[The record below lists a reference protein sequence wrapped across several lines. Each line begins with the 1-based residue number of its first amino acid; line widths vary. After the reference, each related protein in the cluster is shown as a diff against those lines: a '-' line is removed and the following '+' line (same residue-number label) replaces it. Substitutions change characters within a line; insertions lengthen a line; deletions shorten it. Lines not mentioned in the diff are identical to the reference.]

1 MVKYTS
7 CSIKINAARSR
18 LRSLWAVCGLGLVA
32 LGLSNSAL
40 AQTVVPDESAAQAL
54 QCLVK
59 SGTAPAFP
67 PRQLEKRLGG
77 FLRIKLVFTHP
88 DRAPKLETL
97 FRSGAQEHE
106 DEVERYLN
114 NYRLPCLKPGQKIEA
129 VQEFSFDPN
138 NFGKVHWNDLRH
150 SPNNT
155 GGFDHACIRTP
166 ERQLSH
172 FEDKALSSNIKRKAN
187 GNVIA
192 RMRFTKTNAPPEVK
206 VVYDN
211 GNANW
216 RNSVLAHLDE
226 YRMTCPIPE
235 GEAIVIEQQFSYAA
249 STRSYDYALKD
260 TDLVKFLGFVKDID
274 KQKVNFDLDS
284 MACPFEVVWGVG
296 MPAFKNRVGQVGT
309 PNPNRLEFI
318 AWLETLTLNVGPD
331 VFDQILGNKFKIYVP
346 CGKIN
351 LGD

>member
-1 MVKYTS
+1 MN
-7 CSIKINAARSR
+7 SITNSYFNFSR
-18 LRSLWAVCGLGLVA
+18 LRLRGAGAIFVLNLWA
-32 LGLSNSAL
+32 LGLHSVQ
-40 AQTVVPDESAAQAL
+40 AQTLVPDETSAQTL

-59 SGTAPAFP
+59 PGAAPAFP
-67 PRQLEKRLGG
+67 ERMLEQRLGA
-77 FLRIKLVFTHP
+77 FLRVKLVFTHP
-88 DRAPKLETL
+88 ERAPRQELL
-97 FRSGAQEHE
+97 FRSGAQEHQ
-106 DEVERYLN
+106 DEMERYLN
-114 NYRLPCLKPGQKIEA
+114 NYRLPCLKPGQTIEA
-129 VQEFSFDPN
+129 VQEFNFDPDK
-138 NFGKVHWNDLRH
+138 FGSVHWNDLRH
-150 SPNNT
+150 SPNSSGN
-155 GGFDHACIRTP
+155 FDYACIKTA
-166 ERQLSH
+166 ERKLSH
-172 FEDKALSSNIKRKAN
+172 FEDQALSSNIKRKAN

-192 RMRFTKTNAPPEVK
+192 SMRFTRPNAPPEVK
-206 VVYDN
+206 ILYDN

-216 RNSVLAHLDE
+216 RNSVLEHLSE
-226 YRMTCPIPE
+226 YRVTCPVPE
-235 GEAIVIEQQFSYAA
+235 GEAIVFEQQFSYAA

-260 TDLVKFLGFVKDID
+260 TDIVKFLGFVKDID

-296 MPAFKNRVGQVGT
+296 MPAIKNRVGQVGA